1 MGVMAGTLVTII
13 ALVYIFIQPIKSECC
28 KMKMAGG
35 KTYKYEK
42 MGDTSDFGCMD
53 KCIYSE
59 SGNSGIDYCF
69 KEGGDTM
76 VQCMDMDNQGNT
88 DKPQGEEGSL
98 TKPMPKPTGSETT
111 SSSEPM
117 QGRTCPSR
125 TMISRCNIN
134 CCKTTTTGGGTSTT
148 CGPDPSKT
156 CPNADLTNTW
166 SVISGANSI
175 FAITWKIKEGSKG
188 DTCKL
193 KCPNEPLDVTAT
205 CDLIG
210 GKMQWTMPKELQD
223 KCGAPPN

>member
-1 MGVMAGTLVTII
+1 MGKSVMAGTLGTII

-42 MGDTSDFGCMD
+42 MGDTSAFDCMD

-59 SGNSGIDYCF
+59 SGSSGIDYCF

-88 DKPQGEEGSL
+88 DKPQEEE
-98 TKPMPKPTGSETT
+98 GSETT

-125 TMISRCNIN
+125 TMISRCDIN
-134 CCKTTTTGGGTSTT
+134 CCRTTTSGGSTSLD
-148 CGPDPSKT
+148 CSPDPSLT
-156 CPNADLTNTW
+156 CPNGDIINNY
-166 SVISGANSI
+166 NSQGEI
-175 FAITWKIKEGSKG
+175 KYTTTWKIKEGSKG

-193 KCPNEPLDVTAT
+193 KCPDEPLDVTAT

-210 GKMQWTMPKELQD
+210 GKMQWKMPKELQD